1 MTRVFMPLCVL
12 CCMERKQCILP
23 CPAEGRHGLT
33 VCKKTFILIAV
44 RQVLQKLFAVSDYPY
59 PEGKEMKP

>member
-1 MTRVFMPLCVL
+1 MFFHAALRIVL
-12 CCMERKQCILP
+12 YGEEQCILP